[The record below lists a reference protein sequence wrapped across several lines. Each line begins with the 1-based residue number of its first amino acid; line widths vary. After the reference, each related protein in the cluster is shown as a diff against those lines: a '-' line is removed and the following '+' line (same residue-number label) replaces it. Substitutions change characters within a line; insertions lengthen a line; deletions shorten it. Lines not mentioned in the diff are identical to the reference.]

1 MKKVMRI
8 RIVKSLLFIISLSF
22 ISISTMSSVAVGQ
35 AVPAGIATI
44 DTAPNPLPLDGVL
57 HYQVSASEILQ
68 LGYYAAGRVTGTSAL
83 SGDVAYTAKSTA
95 RPFSMVFA
103 GGVLLPNQSGQGVT
117 TYENV
122 SASQGYVTRRWV
134 FNLTDSFSFLPQSP
148 TTGLSGI
155 PGTGDIGVVPV
166 SGPGEGPAG
175 GVLTVSGNRIS
186 NSLSGSGERQITP
199 GTSIS
204 GLGSWTVLRFVDSQ
218 ATGLSYSQI
227 SGTAGVNHRFDART
241 SASVNAV
248 YSVFDY
254 SGYQSGLTE
263 PNFQSRS
270 VNLSFQR
277 LLSRTL
283 SVSASVGPQW
293 VSSSNAALIPSRL
306 NVAGN
311 GSLTYSRKFANMYV
325 TYSRGVNGGSG
336 VLPGALSDSVGFGG
350 GRPYGRDWVV
360 SVTGTYTRTSGLTNL
375 TNLNSLQGIPT
386 TTSTTPVNEVFNTI
400 YASVQARRRIT
411 TNLSGFLS
419 YTAQNQSTNY
429 SLNGVNALSGT
440 SQTFGFGVSF
450 SPRSSRLGQF

>member
-8 RIVKSLLFIISLSF
+8 RIAKSVLFF
-22 ISISTMSSVAVGQ
+22 ISISTMSAVALGQ

-57 HYQVSASEILQ
+57 HYELSASEILQ
-68 LGYYAAGRVTGTSAL
+68 LGYFASGQVTGTSAL

-95 RPFSMVFA
+95 RPFSMIFS
-103 GGVLLPNQSGQGVT
+103 GGLLLPNQSGQGVT
-117 TYENV
+117 TYENL
-122 SASQGYVTRRWV
+122 SASQGYVTRHWV

-166 SGPGEGPAG
+166 AGPGEGAAG
-175 GVLTVSGNRIS
+175 GVLTVSGNRIG

-204 GLGSWTVLRFVDSQ
+204 GAGSWTVLHFVDSQ
-218 ATGLSYSQI
+218 ATGLNYSQI
-227 SGTAGVNHRFDART
+227 SGTAALNHRFDSRT

-254 SGYQSGLTE
+254 SGPQAGPTE
-263 PNFQSRS
+263 PNFQTRGIN
-270 VNLSFQR
+270 VSFQR

-283 SVSASVGPQW
+283 SVSASAGPEW
-293 VSSSNAALIPSRL
+293 ISSSNGALIPSTL
-306 NVAGN
+306 NVAAT
-311 GSLTYSRKFANMYV
+311 GSLTYSQRFTNVYL
-325 TYSRGVNGGSG
+325 TYTRGVNGGSG
-336 VLPGALSDSVGFGG
+336 VLPGALSDSIGFGG
-350 GRPYGRDWVV
+350 GRTYGRNWVL
-360 SVTGTYTRTSGLTNL
+360 SITGAYTRSSGLTNL
-375 TNLNSLQGIPT
+375 ATLTSLQGIPA
-386 TTSTTPVNEVFNTI
+386 TSITPVNEVFDTI
-400 YASVQARRRIT
+400 YAGVQARRRIT

-429 SLNGVNALSGT
+429 SLSGVNAFSGT

-450 SPRSSRLGQF
+450 SPRSTRLGQF